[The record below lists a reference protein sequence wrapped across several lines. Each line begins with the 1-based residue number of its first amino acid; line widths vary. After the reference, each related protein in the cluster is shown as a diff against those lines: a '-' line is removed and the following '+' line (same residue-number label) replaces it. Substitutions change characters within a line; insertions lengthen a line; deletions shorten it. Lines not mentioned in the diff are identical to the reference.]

1 MINIKIDGKEVNIK
15 INGRLMDIVRDVVI
29 AVDHIG
35 DAIAE
40 NDENGARFFNQTLSV
55 WTMGKSVGVDVAEI
69 MEKLKGNDSTDN
81 TDEEKVTVDD
91 LIKDLKEH
99 EEHK

>member
-29 AVDHIG
+29 AIDHIG

-55 WTMGKSVGVDVAEI
+55 WATGKSVGVDVAEI
-69 MEKLKGNDSTDN
+69 MGKLLTKDNDN
-81 TDEEKVTVDD
+81 TDDEKVTVDD

>member
-1 MINIKIDGKEVNIK
+1 MIKINIDGKEVNIK

-29 AVDHIG
+29 AIDHIG

-40 NDENGARFFNQTLSV
+40 SDENGARFFNQTLSV

-69 MEKLKGNDSTDN
+69 MGKLLTKDNDN
-81 TDEEKVTVDD
+81 TDDEKVTVDD